1 MPIVCR
7 PRVLGA
13 LIGVFGAALISC
25 GTSPSPAPA
34 PGSPDPASAVYPVTV
49 EHRFGST
56 TIPAPPKRVV
66 TIGDEDIAYAL
77 GVTPVGIVRDT
88 QTPSGVSAR
97 LQGLVD
103 LSKTT
108 LLDVPTGAEGE
119 GAPGVNIEQ
128 VAALQPDLILAIGDF
143 GLELDYPNLSKIA
156 PTVGYK
162 TVWGAQ
168 SWQEQTMVGA
178 KALGLEERGRQ
189 EVAKTEA
196 DIRAARDA
204 NPGLVGKSIAFSYA
218 FAPGQVVTLKSNQDP
233 AVKLMEELGMQIP
246 PSVRNLPDISP
257 GNPGG
262 ALSFENIS
270 LLDADVV
277 VMLYAT
283 DELREQVE
291 ALELFRNL
299 RGVRDGRYFVMDL
312 PTTSALRTP
321 TVLSIR
327 WGLEQIRSSLATV
340 AR

>member
-1 MPIVCR
+1 MSITPR
-7 PRVLGA
+7 LRFLRVLIAVSGVA
-13 LIGVFGAALISC
+13 LAAC
-25 GTSPSPAPA
+25 APSPDQTPA
-34 PGSPDPASAVYPVTV
+34 PLSPGPSSTAFPVTI

-56 TIPAPPKRVV
+56 TIQGPPERVV

-77 GVTPVGIVRDT
+77 GVTPIGIVRDT
-88 QTPSGVSAR
+88 QTPSGVSPR
-97 LQGLVD
+97 LESLVD
-103 LSKTT
+103 LSKTK
-108 LLDVPTGAEGE
+108 LLDVPQAAEGE

-128 VAALQPDLILAIGDF
+128 VAALKPDLILAINDF
-143 GLELDYPNLSKIA
+143 GLELDYPNLTKIA
-156 PTVGYK
+156 PTIGFK
-162 TVWGAQ
+162 TDWGAQ
-168 SWQEQTMVGA
+168 SWQEQTLVGA

-196 DIRAARDA
+196 AIRAVRDA
-204 NPGLVGKSIAFSYA
+204 NPGLVGKSLTFSYA
-218 FAPGQVVTLKSNQDP
+218 FAPGQIVTLKSDQDP

-246 PSVRNLPDISP
+246 ESVRNLPDISP

-270 LLDADVV
+270 LLDADIV

-283 DELREQVE
+283 DELRTQVE
-291 ALELFRNL
+291 ALELFKKL